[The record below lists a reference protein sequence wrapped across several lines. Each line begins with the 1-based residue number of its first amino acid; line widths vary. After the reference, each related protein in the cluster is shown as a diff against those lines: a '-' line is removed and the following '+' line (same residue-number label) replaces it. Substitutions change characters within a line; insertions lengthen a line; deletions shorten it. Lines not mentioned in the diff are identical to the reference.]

1 MKGIYRL
8 LTVFILQSI
17 LIMTIILPITSSAQD
32 IMEKEKVIPDSI
44 VSKIVNDFYSAVNSG
59 HREKM
64 EEFITSHYDQNILKR
79 VPLFA
84 AVSLYMGFYY
94 ETGGLGYEQPKIL
107 PSTAKSISIE
117 LYNKL
122 TETTILS
129 RIPMSNA
136 PLFRINNFIK
146 SEIAQKDN
154 EKQIK
159 KYKDDELIKKTELSL
174 KKLAQDEEFS
184 GTVIVAKEGKVLI
197 EKAIGMASKSYEIP
211 NKMDTKFNIASV
223 GKTFTALAIT
233 QLVEQGKLSFD
244 DSLSMY
250 IGADWLDPE
259 ISKKIQIKH
268 LLTHTSGLD
277 DYFRDAYM
285 QCDIPFFRELKDYK
299 ALIADDKLSFEPGT
313 RFSYSNT
320 GYILLGAVIEKITND
335 TYFNYLKKNIFE
347 PAGMINTDGFDKDV
361 PVLNRATG
369 YTKVYTNVKVSW
381 NNHQFTRIMR
391 GSPSGGIY
399 TSAED
404 LLRFDHAFRTNKF
417 LTPEYNDILIKG
429 RPELNVPFHSY
440 GFFVSQGVVGRVLSH
455 KGDGRGM
462 NCHYKSFLDLGYT
475 VIILSNYSAP
485 SANIVANII
494 DQLITHMVK
503 S

>member
-1 MKGIYRL
+1 
-8 LTVFILQSI
+8 
-17 LIMTIILPITSSAQD
+17 
-32 IMEKEKVIPDSI
+32 
-44 VSKIVNDFYSAVNSG
+44 
-59 HREKM
+59 
-64 EEFITSHYDQNILKR
+64 
-79 VPLFA
+79 
-84 AVSLYMGFYY
+84 
-94 ETGGLGYEQPKIL
+94 
-107 PSTAKSISIE
+107 
-117 LYNKL
+117 
-122 TETTILS
+122 
-129 RIPMSNA
+129 MSNA

-146 SEIAQKDN
+146 SEIAQKDY
-154 EKQIK
+154 EKQVK
-159 KYKDDELIKKTELSL
+159 KYKDDELIKKTELGL

-184 GTVIVAKEGKVLI
+184 GTVILAKEGKVLI

-223 GKTFTALAIT
+223 GKIFTALAIT

-268 LLTHTSGLD
+268 LLTHTSGLG

-320 GYILLGAVIEKITND
+320 GYILLGAVIEKITNE

-369 YTKVYTNVKVSW
+369 YTKVYTNGKVSW

-399 TSAED
+399 SSAED
-404 LLRFDHAFRTNKF
+404 LLRFDNAFRTNKF

-429 RPELNVPFHSY
+429 RTELNVPFHSY

-462 NCHYKSFLDLGYT
+462 NCHYKSVLDLDYT